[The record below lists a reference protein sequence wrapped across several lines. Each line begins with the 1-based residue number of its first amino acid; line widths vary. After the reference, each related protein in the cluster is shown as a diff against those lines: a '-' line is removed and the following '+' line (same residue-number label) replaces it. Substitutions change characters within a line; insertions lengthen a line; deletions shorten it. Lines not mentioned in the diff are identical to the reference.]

1 MLSYEWDVSWQKT
14 EICDNDIKK
23 LASIMPKG
31 AVLEDPAKPG
41 VIVKKTPDKIA
52 ESSRRTILL
61 TIVTF

>member
-1 MLSYEWDVSWQKT
+1 
-14 EICDNDIKK
+14 
-23 LASIMPKG
+23 MPKG